1 MEYQI
6 RIESKAKKE
15 LAKIPKIYQ
24 KKILLIIPLLA
35 KNPFIGKKL
44 GGGYKGAYSYRV
56 WPYRIIYSV
65 HRNLLLVI
73 VIRVGHRQGVYK

>member
-6 RIESKAKKE
+6 RVESKAKKE

-24 KKILLIIPLLA
+24 EKILLTIPLLA
-35 KNPFIGKKL
+35 ENPFIGKKL
-44 GGGYKGAYSYRV
+44 GGKYKGAYSYRV

-65 HRNLLLVI
+65 HRNLLVVI
-73 VIRVGHRQGVYK
+73 VIHIGHRQGVYK